1 MRTTTRIL
9 IGTLF
14 IISCNSQSKTNTLTV
29 KEFTKVFYDSLTKR
43 FPTTKFTISDD
54 STVEAKN
61 QNYGVRLSV
70 DNAYREY
77 LAEPDSFQNVL
88 SRHLASANA
97 LNTIG
102 GKISVDR
109 IVPIIKPK
117 SYLEGINQAAAK
129 MGATKNV
136 EGIYEKY
143 NDQLIIFYAEDTEN
157 NIRYLTSSD
166 TDSLS
171 INKDSLRPIAI
182 RNLGRILTNV
192 QRQGDNGIYMLTAG
206 GNYETSLILLNKL
219 LTKETLPVNGDFV
232 IAIPNRDLFLV
243 TGSNDKAGVSKL
255 KEIVKKSYEKGSY
268 QVSEYLYKWNG
279 KIFEKYE

>member
-1 MRTTTRIL
+1 MRKISRIL
-9 IGTLF
+9 IGSLF
-14 IISCNSQSKTNTLTV
+14 VISCNSHSNTLTV
-29 KEFTKVFYDSLTKR
+29 KEFTKKFYDSLTIK
-43 FPTTKFTISDD
+43 FPTAKFTLVDD
-54 STVEAKN
+54 STVQAKIEG
-61 QNYGVRLSV
+61 YDVRLAA
-70 DNAYREY
+70 DNAYKEY
-77 LAEPDSFQNVL
+77 LADTGSLQQVL

-117 SYLEGINQAAAK
+117 SYLEGVNQAAAK

-136 EGIYEKY
+136 EGVYEKY
-143 NDQLIIFYAEDTEN
+143 NDQLIIAYAEDTEN
-157 NIRYLTSSD
+157 NIRYLTPSD
-166 TDSLS
+166 RDSLA
-171 INKDSLRPIAI
+171 INKDSLRTIAT
-182 RNLGRILTNV
+182 RNLGRILTNIK
-192 QRQGDNGIYMLTAG
+192 RQGDNGIYMLTAG
-206 GNYETSLILLNKL
+206 GNYETSLILLNNI

-243 TGSNDKAGVSKL
+243 TGSNDKAGISKL
-255 KEIVKKSYEKGSY
+255 KEIVKKSFEKGSY